1 MFSGRN
7 LSATRRVFATTC
19 AGFLVGTFLLAGH
32 AEARSAALD
41 KVIAGAKKEGVLKIL
56 WTEDHFGADTG
67 IADMVRAMNK
77 RYGTNVKMQ
86 FTEGGSFPAN
96 LGRLI
101 QEYKAHQPSST
112 DIFLGSANHMTAGLK
127 SGMLMK
133 VDWNALVER
142 PAPKDA
148 VFDRVNPGGVGM
160 AVASRVVGIVYN
172 TNLVKGADVPNSIED
187 VLKPKWKGMI
197 ATTPYLT
204 GFYQFAAPDILG
216 EKFMT
221 DYVTRLKPQIGGYIT
236 CNSLDKVASGQ
247 FAMLIFDCGR
257 DAALRYQ
264 KTGAP
269 IAQAVP
275 KEVVRDNVINLGVP
289 ANAEHPDVG
298 KLFIAFLETKEG
310 QELLWKH
317 GAYDLEIY
325 PGSHSKQLIDEYR
338 AKYPKAKF
346 DFGTAQQALAQE
358 KEGIKVSVY
367 QKKFQKILRG
377 R

>member
-1 MFSGRN
+1 MFSERSW
-7 LSATRRVFATTC
+7 SATGRVLGTAC
-19 AGFLVGTFLLAGH
+19 ACFLVGTFLLAGQ
-32 AEARSAALD
+32 ASARSAALE
-41 KVIAGAKKEGVLKIL
+41 KVIAGAKKEGVLRIL

-67 IADMVRAMNK
+67 IAAMIRAMNK

-101 QEYKAHQPSST
+101 QEYKTGQKSST
-112 DIFLGSANHMTAGLK
+112 DIFLGSANHMIAGMK
-127 SGMLMK
+127 TGMLMK
-133 VDWNALVER
+133 VNWNALVER

-148 VFDRVNPGGVGM
+148 VFNRVNPEGVGM

-172 TNLVKGADVPNSIED
+172 TNLVKGADIPTSIED
-187 VLKPKWKGMI
+187 VLKPKWKGLI
-197 ATTPYLT
+197 ATTPYVT
-204 GFYQFAAPDILG
+204 GFYQFAAPDLLG

-221 DYVTRLKPQIGGYIT
+221 NFVERLKPQIGGFIT
-236 CNSLDKVASGQ
+236 CNSLDKIASGQ

-269 IAQAVP
+269 IGQAVP
-275 KEVVRDNVINLGVP
+275 KEIVRDNVIDLGVP

-298 KLFIAFLETKEG
+298 KLFIAFLQTKEG
-310 QELLWKH
+310 QNLLWKY
-317 GAYDLEIY
+317 GSYDLEIY

-338 AKYPKAKF
+338 AKYPHAKF
-346 DFGTAQQALAQE
+346 EYGTAQRALEQQ
-358 KEGIKVSVY
+358 KEGIDISVY
-367 QKKFQKILRG
+367 QKKFKKILRG